1 MPKFRINAIKYTSYS
16 FDIEAADEHE
26 ANQYSDDLT
35 EEYCIERC
43 GEGNVHFEAE
53 EAEELA
59 DKNIHS

>member
-1 MPKFRINAIKYTSYS
+1 MHKFRINAIKYTSYS

-26 ANQYSDDLT
+26 ANQYADDLT

-53 EAEELA
+53 AEEL
-59 DKNIHS
+59 